1 MYILCFEKFTF
12 AFSDAGLRR
21 ATSFVVDNYLLVRIE
36 LVPELQTLLIN
47 YESMSKRLAVLEQV
61 KSKLHLFSPLST
73 RYHSH
78 SRFAFM

>member
-12 AFSDAGLRR
+12 DLSDAGLRR

-61 KSKLHLFSPLST
+61 KSKLHLFSPST